1 MLIDVF
7 ARKAELAFADISLMR
22 RALTHRSYVNEHPD
36 VLEDNERLEF
46 LGDAVL
52 DFLAGA
58 WLYNR
63 FPEMDEGQLTRLR
76 SALVRREQL
85 AAFAHEIHLGEALLL
100 GRGEE
105 ATGGRTR
112 LALLCASFEALIGAF
127 YLDSGLES
135 VSDFMEPRFQTAIE
149 IVIEDES
156 LFDARSLLQI
166 WAQAEIGE
174 TPRYRTIDTHGPDH
188 AMEFV
193 VEVIVGSELH
203 GEGRGRSK
211 QEAAQQAATQ
221 ALDQINHPDL
231 KFEDR

>member
-1 MLIDVF
+1 
-7 ARKAELAFADISLMR
+7 
-22 RALTHRSYVNEHPD
+22 
-36 VLEDNERLEF
+36 
-46 LGDAVL
+46 
-52 DFLAGA
+52 
-58 WLYNR
+58 
-63 FPEMDEGQLTRLR
+63 
-76 SALVRREQL
+76 
-85 AAFAHEIHLGEALLL
+85 
-100 GRGEE
+100 
-105 ATGGRTR
+105 
-112 LALLCASFEALIGAF
+112 
-127 YLDSGLES
+127 
-135 VSDFMEPRFQTAIE
+135 MEPRFQTAIE
-149 IVIEDES
+149 IVLEDES

-188 AMEFV
+188 AREFV

>member
-1 MLIDVF
+1 M
-7 ARKAELAFADISLMR
+7 
-22 RALTHRSYVNEHPD
+22 
-36 VLEDNERLEF
+36 
-46 LGDAVL
+46 
-52 DFLAGA
+52 
-58 WLYNR
+58 
-63 FPEMDEGQLTRLR
+63 
-76 SALVRREQL
+76 

-112 LALLCASFEALIGAF
+112 LALLCATFEALIGAF

-149 IVIEDES
+149 IVLEDES

-188 AMEFV
+188 AREFV

-203 GEGRGRSK
+203 FKGRGRSK